1 MTTDPLDPDA
11 PLLHLLSIKH
21 NPLVA
26 EMNHDQLMELVKKL
40 RTLATSPPTLSA
52 RLKSDGDK
60 ENPKSKVSIA
70 AKRRALLDNL

>member
-1 MTTDPLDPDA
+1 MTDPLDPDA

-26 EMNHDQLMELVKKL
+26 EMTHDQLMELIKKL

-52 RLKSDGDK
+52 RLKSDGDR
-60 ENPKSKVSIA
+60 ENPRSKTTLA
-70 AKRRALLDNL
+70 ARRRALLDEL